1 MRLIDNTVNLNELET
16 FNIEIKGNK
25 RIRTYYF
32 INTFQQANNIM
43 VEILNAININWKM
56 IDPYKQEEGIKI
68 MKRLQEIQNL
78 IYNIME
84 TTTTTPIQPLIDR
97 VNTELLPL
105 VQPRIS
111 NDNTMDLIITLY
123 NDGENIINPR
133 IPNVPD
139 IITITQYTEL
149 IDHNDRSKINKIKE
163 ILNSNNNGAD

>member
-43 VEILNAININWKM
+43 MEILNAININWKM
-56 IDPYKQEEGIKI
+56 IDPYKQDEGTNI
-68 MKRLQEIQNL
+68 MKRLQQIQNL

-84 TTTTTPIQPLIDR
+84 TTTTTPIQSNIDR
-97 VNTELLPL
+97 VNTELLPM

-111 NDNTMDLIITLY
+111 KDNTMDLIITLY

-149 IDHNDRSKINKIKE
+149 IDHNDRTKLNKIKQ
-163 ILNSNNNGAD
+163 ILNNNGAD

>member
-1 MRLIDNTVNLNELET
+1 MRLIDNIVNLNELET

-43 VEILNAININWKM
+43 VEILNAININLKQ
-56 IDPYKQEEGIKI
+56 IGQYKQDEGINI
-68 MKRLQEIQNL
+68 IKRLQQIKNL

-84 TTTTTPIQPLIDR
+84 TTTTTPMQPLIDR

-105 VQPRIS
+105 VQPRLN
-111 NDNTMDLIITLY
+111 NDNTMDLNITLY
-123 NDGENIINPR
+123 DDGENIIKPR
-133 IPNVPD
+133 IPNVQD

-149 IDHNDRSKINKIKE
+149 IDNNDRTKLNKIKH
-163 ILNSNNNGAD
+163 ILNDNGAD

>member
-32 INTFQQANNIM
+32 VNTFQQARNIM
-43 VEILNAININWKM
+43 MEILNAININWKM

-84 TTTTTPIQPLIDR
+84 TTTTTPIQSLIDR
-97 VNTELLPL
+97 VNTELLPM
-105 VQPRIS
+105 VQPRIEYE
-111 NDNTMDLIITLY
+111 NTMELIITLY
-123 NDGENIINPR
+123 DDGENVINPR
-133 IPNVPD
+133 IPNVQE
-139 IITITQYTEL
+139 IITIIQYTEL
-149 IDHNDRSKINKIKE
+149 IDHNDRTKLNKIKQ
-163 ILNSNNNGAD
+163 ILNNNGAD

>member
-1 MRLIDNTVNLNELET
+1 MRLINNTLNLNELET
-16 FNIEIKGNK
+16 FNFEIKGNK

-43 VEILNAININWKM
+43 VEILNAININWKQ
-56 IDPYKQEEGIKI
+56 IDPYKQDDGINI
-68 MKRLQEIQNL
+68 MKRLQQIQNL

-84 TTTTTPIQPLIDR
+84 TTSTTPTQPLIDR

-105 VQPRIS
+105 VQPRLS
-111 NDNTMDLIITLY
+111 KDNTMDLVITLY
-123 NDGENIINPR
+123 DDGENIINPR

-149 IDHNDRSKINKIKE
+149 IDHNDRSKLNKIKE
-163 ILNSNNNGAD
+163 ILNNNGAD

>member
-43 VEILNAININWKM
+43 VEILNAININWKQ
-56 IDPYKQEEGIKI
+56 IDPYKQDEGINI
-68 MKRLQEIQNL
+68 MKRLQQIQNL
-78 IYNIME
+78 IYSIME

-105 VQPRIS
+105 VQPRLS
-111 NDNTMDLIITLY
+111 KDNTMDLIITLY
-123 NDGENIINPR
+123 DDGENIINPR

-149 IDHNDRSKINKIKE
+149 IDHNDRSKINKIKQ
-163 ILNSNNNGAD
+163 ILNGDNQ

>member
-1 MRLIDNTVNLNELET
+1 MRLIGNTVNLNELET

-43 VEILNAININWKM
+43 VEILNAININWKQ
-56 IDPYKQEEGIKI
+56 IDPYKQEEGINI
-68 MKRLQEIQNL
+68 MKRLQQIQNL

-84 TTTTTPIQPLIDR
+84 TTSTTPTQPLIGR

-105 VQPRIS
+105 VQPRLS
-111 NDNTMDLIITLY
+111 KDNTMDLVITLY
-123 NDGENIINPR
+123 DDGENIINPR

-149 IDHNDRSKINKIKE
+149 IDHNDRSKLNKIKE
-163 ILNSNNNGAD
+163 ILNNNGAD